1 MGCSME
7 KVMELEG
14 LSKSYGKTK
23 ALDDISMNLYKG
35 EIHGLLGTNGS
46 GKSTL
51 LNILF
56 GNKIIEESG
65 GYSGKI
71 LLRGKKIDPFNNN
84 YKDEF
89 GMIHQE
95 FILINGMTIWENIN
109 LGQEL
114 TNTATK
120 KYFGDELAHISVNKN
135 KEETTKILRE
145 LDINIDVDLRIEDVS
160 TSIKQFIEIA
170 REIKKKGLKIL
181 FLDEPTAALNKVDS
195 DILLKILKELS
206 RKGLT
211 IVFISHRLDEVV
223 NLCDRVS
230 IIRDGRFISKYKKNK
245 FDIKTIEKDMTG
257 YDIEQS
263 TIKKRELK
271 GKKILE
277 LSNFGVNMS
286 GDESRNINLDI
297 IEGEVVG
304 ITSLS
309 GHGKLSIGYG
319 LGGLIDTTG
328 DIKYYGEPLHTPN
341 IYQNI
346 KSGLVVLTEDRKN
359 LNLLME
365 QSVEENIA
373 FTNTMT
379 NKSFLKNGFLGRLGF
394 VDNKKIKEYSKKCI
408 VDYDIKVSST
418 NQKLNELSGGN
429 QQKVCIAR
437 AISLNPKLLFV
448 GEPTRGI
455 DIAAK
460 EKVLTSLIDLNRR
473 NKTTL
478 IIASSEVE
486 ELERICDRIVVL
498 SNGRISHIIGSD
510 ESRAI
515 KMGVKYA

>member
-1 MGCSME
+1 ME
-7 KVMELEG
+7 KVIEIIG
-14 LSKSYGKTK
+14 LSKSYGITK
-23 ALDDISMNLYKG
+23 ALDNVSMNLYRG

-56 GNKIIEESG
+56 GNKVIEESG
-65 GYSGKI
+65 GYSGEI
-71 LLRGKKIDPFNNN
+71 LLRNRKIDPFNNN

-95 FILINGMTIWENIN
+95 FILIDGMTIWENIN

-114 TNTATK
+114 TNITTK
-120 KYFGDELAHISVNKN
+120 KYLGDELAHISVEENK
-135 KEETTKILRE
+135 KETTNILKE
-145 LDINIDVDLRIEDVS
+145 LEIEIDVDLRVEDLS

-170 REIKKKGLKIL
+170 REIKKKDLKIL

-195 DILLKILKELS
+195 DLLLKILKVLA

-211 IVFISHRLDEVV
+211 IVFISHRLDEVT
-223 NLCDRVS
+223 NLCDRIS
-230 IIRDGRFISKYKKNK
+230 IIRDGRLISKYDKNE

-263 TIKKRELK
+263 TIKKRRLE
-271 GKKILE
+271 GKKVLK

-297 IEGEVVG
+297 IEGEIVG

-319 LGGLIDTTG
+319 LGGIIDTKG
-328 DIKYYGEPLHTPN
+328 DTKYCGEIIDTNN
-341 IYQNI
+341 ISENI
-346 KSGLVVLTEDRKN
+346 KRGLVVLTEDRKN

-365 QSVEENIA
+365 QSVEENIT
-373 FTNTMT
+373 FTN
-379 NKSFLKNGFLGRLGF
+379 NIIGNSFLRKGILGKMGFI
-394 VDNKKIKEYSKKCI
+394 DTKKVANYSKKCI
-408 VDYDIKVSST
+408 ADYDIKVSST
-418 NQKLNELSGGN
+418 KQKVRELSGGN
-429 QQKVCIAR
+429 QQKVCVAR
-437 AISLNPKLLFV
+437 AISLEPKLLFV

-455 DIAAK
+455 DVAAK
-460 EKVLTSLIDLNRR
+460 EKVLGSLVDINRR
-473 NKTTL
+473 NKTTI

-486 ELERICDRIVVL
+486 ELERVCDRIIVL
-498 SNGRISHIIGSD
+498 NNGEVSHIIGNEQS
-510 ESRAI
+510 EVEGV
-515 KMGVKYA
+515 GVKYA